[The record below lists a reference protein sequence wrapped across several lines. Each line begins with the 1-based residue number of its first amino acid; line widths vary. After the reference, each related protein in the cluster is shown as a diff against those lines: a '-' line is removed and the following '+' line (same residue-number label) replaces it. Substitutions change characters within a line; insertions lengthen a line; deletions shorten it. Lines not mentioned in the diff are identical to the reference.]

1 MAKYGSDIF
10 GDLLKLLTLGV
21 VLGLCG
27 SFAANLF
34 VIGASSI
41 FSNFTTS
48 IKVISGVSD
57 FSARLILLLLV
68 GYSIIVL
75 KRSAGLERWHG
86 PADTLAAVQIQGQ
99 RLDVKAGLVSTFAAF
114 GSASAGAS
122 VGQYGPILHFGASI
136 GASLKSMVPRG
147 LSPDVY
153 IAGGAAAAISAG
165 FGAPVAAVVLVSEA
179 VLRHFSVRY
188 VAPVV
193 TASVVASASSQLLF
207 GRSSPYVLTGLPLDM
222 TQLML
227 PILVLGIACALS
239 AITYMRS
246 IAYLLA
252 RTNSFES
259 PLITVSLAAVAM
271 ALLGTLVPES
281 AGLGTAT
288 INELFGGSL
297 SGRDALV
304 IFCAKFIATVICL
317 GAGFFGG
324 VFSPALF
331 LGATLGYLCGVGFIS
346 LGLDP
351 IFLPA
356 MTVIGM
362 AAFTSSVVG
371 APIGITLIC
380 FEFTQSYSYAV
391 ASLLGVSISSFISTR
406 LYGYSYFD
414 RQLRTR
420 GLDLRKGGEFLS
432 LKSVKVGA
440 LPISPVFSVEKDL
453 LCEDALKLAVESQ
466 SNEVVVI
473 DGGAFLGTTTVTKL
487 LPNRDKR
494 LASVL
499 LDNDVVLHADD
510 DLAHAI
516 DVIKNFIGEAIPVVD
531 ENNVLLGGLSE
542 GQILSGAMDF
552 QEGLKR
558 NERN

>member
-1 MAKYGSDIF
+1 MAKYGGDIF
-10 GDLLKLLTLGV
+10 GDLLRLLTLGV
-21 VLGLCG
+21 ALGLCG

-34 VIGASSI
+34 VIGASFI
-41 FSNFTTS
+41 FANFTNS
-48 IKVISGVSD
+48 IQAISGASD
-57 FSARLILLLLV
+57 FSARLTLLLLV
-68 GYSIIVL
+68 GYSIIVV
-75 KRSAGLERWHG
+75 KRSTGLERWHG
-86 PADTLAAVQIQGQ
+86 PADTLAAVQIKGQ
-99 RLDVKAGLVSTFAAF
+99 SLDVKAGLISTFAAF

-136 GASLKSMVPRG
+136 GALLKSIVPRG

-165 FGAPVAAVVLVSEA
+165 FGAPLAAVVLVSEA

-207 GRSSPYVLTGLPLDM
+207 GRSSPYELAGAPLDM

-227 PILVLGIACALS
+227 PILVLGIACAFF

-252 RTNSFES
+252 ITNNTRS
-259 PLITVSLAAVAM
+259 PVITVSLAAVAM
-271 ALLGTLVPES
+271 ALLGSLVPES
-281 AGLGTAT
+281 AGLGTET
-288 INELFGGSL
+288 INELFDGSVA
-297 SGRDALV
+297 GKEALV
-304 IFCAKFIATVICL
+304 IFFAKFVATVICL

-331 LGATLGYLCGVGFIS
+331 LGATLGYLFGVAFIM

-351 IFLPA
+351 TILPA

-362 AAFTSSVVG
+362 AAFTASVVG

-420 GLDLRKGGEFLS
+420 GLDLRKSGEFLS
-432 LKSVKVGA
+432 LQSIKVGE
-440 LPISPVFSVEKDL
+440 LPISQMLSVEKNM
-453 LCEDALKLAVESQ
+453 LCEDALRLAVEHQ
-466 SNEVVVI
+466 SNEVVVVDSGFFI
-473 DGGAFLGTTTVTKL
+473 GTTTVTKL
-487 LPNRDKR
+487 LSNQDRS
-494 LASVL
+494 LASIL
-499 LDNDVVLHADD
+499 LDNDFVLRTDD

-516 DVIKNFIGEAIPVVD
+516 DLIKNFIGEAIPVVD
-531 ENNVLLGGLSE
+531 DSNMFLGGLSE
-542 GQILSGAMDF
+542 GQILTGAMDF
-552 QEGLKR
+552 QEDLKR